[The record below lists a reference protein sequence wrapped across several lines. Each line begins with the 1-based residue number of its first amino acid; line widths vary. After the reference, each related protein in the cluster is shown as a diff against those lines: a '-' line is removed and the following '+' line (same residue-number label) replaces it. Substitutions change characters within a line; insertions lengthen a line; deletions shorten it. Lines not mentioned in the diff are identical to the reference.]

1 MTELYTQVHIAVNV
15 SKVLSLLTA
24 LIVSTSVSLFFPC
37 LRAACP
43 GVSDPEAIGRAKR
56 PVFCLCL
63 DFVGEVASEK
73 RIVPQCVGE
82 LIQVGWSQ

>member
-1 MTELYTQVHIAVNV
+1 MTDLYYSTRDLLELDHMSILYAI
-15 SKVLSLLTA
+15 
-24 LIVSTSVSLFFPC
+24 
-37 LRAACP
+37 
-43 GVSDPEAIGRAKR
+43 IGRAKR
-56 PVFCLCL
+56 PVSCLCL